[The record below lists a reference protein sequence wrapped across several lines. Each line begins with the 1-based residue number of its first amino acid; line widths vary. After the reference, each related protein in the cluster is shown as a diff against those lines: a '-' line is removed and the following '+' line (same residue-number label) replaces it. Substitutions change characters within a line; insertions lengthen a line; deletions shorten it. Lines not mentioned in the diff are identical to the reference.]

1 MSPFRDFALRASTAA
16 TPHIPTPVRRAMA
29 GRQVIIDG
37 NILDPTTQLLLR
49 GMELMGEGEISRGE
63 DVAENRANMRRQAGL
78 LQFSTPVGQVRNF
91 SIPGPAGPIGVP
103 HNKP

>member
-1 MSPFRDFALRASTAA
+1 
-16 TPHIPTPVRRAMA
+16 MA

-91 SIPGPAGPIGVP
+91 SIPSCAAPSGSGTTSRYMITPGPCWCSSTAAAG
-103 HNKP
+103 